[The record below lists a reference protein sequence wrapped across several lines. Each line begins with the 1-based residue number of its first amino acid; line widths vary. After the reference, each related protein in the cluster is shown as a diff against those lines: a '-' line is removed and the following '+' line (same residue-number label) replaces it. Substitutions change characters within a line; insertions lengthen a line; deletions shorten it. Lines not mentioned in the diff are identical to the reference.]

1 MHTWLHSSWTCPGS
15 LIIVT
20 VCWNE
25 ANPRCC
31 PSQLTLRFIK
41 WTSALF
47 IWLYEMIVMNN
58 SKRSRPQRLFLWNWS
73 KPKYKL
79 CSAFCLEMLCHRI
92 RDGNRISF
100 KTGLK
105 LNENLCLS
113 ERHSFQMAREVS
125 DLIELLWSRSV
136 EVCAVVCRYK
146 NTEAPSE
153 TWWLV
158 DSLSAIPRLL
168 DWHGSWFSCGWG
180 GGGG

>member
-1 MHTWLHSSWTCPGS
+1 MHTWLHCSSWTCPGS

-41 WTSALF
+41 WTGALF

-105 LNENLCLS
+105 LNENLYMPQRETLISNGEGSLWFNRVIVKPECRSLCCCLP
-113 ERHSFQMAREVS
+113 V
-125 DLIELLWSRSV
+125 
-136 EVCAVVCRYK
+136 
-146 NTEAPSE
+146 
-153 TWWLV
+153 
-158 DSLSAIPRLL
+158 
-168 DWHGSWFSCGWG
+168 
-180 GGGG
+180 